1 MARCKMITLIG
12 VGHVF
17 AISSQ
22 VTQLIHSRRP
32 DVVCIEL
39 DKARY
44 QSLQNRTR
52 SGRVPIQYALLALF
66 QRKMA
71 DKFGTEV
78 GDEML
83 AAARAAHDV
92 NAKIALVD
100 VEASAMLA
108 MLWGKMSMKE
118 RVKLIVGALIGLVS
132 SKETVEKEIESFQ
145 NNDEAYL
152 DSIGEQFPI
161 LKKVL
166 IDDRNRIMAQ
176 RISRV
181 AESNM
186 NVVAVVGDGHIP
198 GIAAQLARGD
208 VEIVRLKQ
216 LMSGAP
222 LSTEGPAEHS
232 TSFYVDDTV
241 GRQG

>member
-1 MARCKMITLIG
+1 
-12 VGHVF
+12 
-17 AISSQ
+17 
-22 VTQLIHSRRP
+22 
-32 DVVCIEL
+32 
-39 DKARY
+39 
-44 QSLQNRTR
+44 
-52 SGRVPIQYALLALF
+52 
-66 QRKMA
+66 MA
-71 DKFGTEV
+71 DKFGAEA

-83 AAARAAHDV
+83 AAARAAQDV

-118 RVKLIVGALIGLVS
+118 RMKLIVGALIGLVS

-152 DSIGEQFPI
+152 DSIGEQFPV

-181 AESNM
+181 AEGHA

-198 GIAAQLARGD
+198 GIVAQLARGD

-232 TSFYVDDTV
+232 TSFYVDDTA
-241 GRQG
+241 GRQV

>member
-1 MARCKMITLIG
+1 MITLIG

-17 AISSQ
+17 AISGQ

-39 DKARY
+39 DRTRY
-44 QSLQNRTR
+44 HALQSQTR

-71 DKFGTEV
+71 DKFGV
-78 GDEML
+78 QAGDEML
-83 AAARAAHDV
+83 AAARAAQEV
-92 NAKIALVD
+92 NARIALVD
-100 VEASAMLA
+100 VEASTMLA

-118 RVKLIVGALIGLVS
+118 RAKLIFSALVGLVS

-152 DSIGEQFPI
+152 ELIGEQFPI

-198 GIAAQLARGD
+198 GITAQLARDD

-216 LMSGAP
+216 LMSGSP
-222 LSTEGPAEHS
+222 LSTEGPAEHN
-232 TSFYVDDTV
+232 TSFYVSDTLD
-241 GRQG
+241 RQV